1 MQLNLNKKLY
11 FIIFNNRK
19 LTEAKLNYLIH
30 KKKLLAIK
38 HML

>member
-11 FIIFNNRK
+11 FIIFNDCK
-19 LTEAKLNYLIH
+19 LTRAKLNYLVH

-38 HML
+38 YAL